1 MKVFQYI
8 LWKNWFCGTFLC
20 CIQMKIY
27 FKYVIEM
34 KLCAVWDEFIVQK
47 KKKRKKKHEF
57 FFLIAISYLPFH
69 NFHKKRT
76 VRAKK
81 SNMIVIA
88 SFMSATE
95 KKKTQKICH
104 QNKGWRGYCMLY
116 LLKLQQLSFFP
127 LVCCLL
133 ACSKKK
139 NGSVSFVGILI
150 DCFVKNIYHLLL
162 TVWIHT
168 SSTNSVRSK

>member
-1 MKVFQYI
+1 MNSLY
-8 LWKNWFCGTFLC
+8 
-20 CIQMKIY
+20 
-27 FKYVIEM
+27 
-34 KLCAVWDEFIVQK
+34 
-47 KKKRKKKHEF
+47 KKRKKTWKKNM
-57 FFLIAISYLPFH
+57 IAISYFPFH
-69 NFHKKRT
+69 SFHKKRT
-76 VRAKK
+76 VCAKK
-81 SNMIVIA
+81 SNMIVIS

-133 ACSKKK
+133 ACSKEK

-150 DCFVKNIYHLLL
+150 DCFVKNIYHLLS
-162 TVWIHT
+162 TIWIHT
-168 SSTNSVRSK
+168 SCTNSVRSK